1 METSM
6 YERRTLERT
15 LTVPSKYIQRSIQTS
30 LLAQLKGNVEGK
42 CGTEGYVRPD
52 SVTILEHSLGRVS
65 LVNEGVQY
73 RVRFQG
79 DICFPHPGQVFQAPV
94 SFRSKIGVHAELPP
108 LKLLLPRDIHIGNA
122 EFDQIVEKDVLEI
135 EVLGSQFQQN
145 DANIF
150 VLGKLV
156 KRLESAKPI
165 VEEPTPAPQLV
176 EEMPTAQVGDV
187 KAVKV
192 EEKALAP
199 DQKPKTRRRRL
210 VPAGEKSGVLQID
223 VPTAEGIPEGQP

>member
-1 METSM
+1 M
-6 YERRTLERT
+6 YERRELTRT

-30 LLAQLKGNVEGK
+30 LLAQLKGKVEGR

-52 SVTILEHSLGRVS
+52 STTILEHSLGRVS

-73 RVRFQG
+73 RVKFQS
-79 DICFPHPGQVFQAPV
+79 DICAPHPGQIFEAPV

-108 LKLLLPRDIHIGNA
+108 LKILLPRDLHIGNA
-122 EFDQIVEKDVLEI
+122 DFEQIAEKETVEV

-145 DANIF
+145 DMNIF

-156 KRLESAKPI
+156 RRILPVKPI
-165 VEEPTPAPQLV
+165 EEAPVLQAPALVEEPP
-176 EEMPTAQVGDV
+176 AQVGDV
-187 KAVKV
+187 KSVKV
-192 EEKALAP
+192 EEKAMAAE
-199 DQKPKTRRRRL
+199 KPKQRRRRL

-223 VPTAEGIPEGQP
+223 VPTAEGNP

>member
-1 METSM
+1 M
-6 YERRTLERT
+6 YERRTLTRT

-30 LLAQLKGNVEGK
+30 LLAQLKGNVEGR
-42 CGTEGYVRPD
+42 CGTEGYIRPD
-52 SVTILEHSLGRVS
+52 SVTIVEHSLGRVS

-94 SFRSKIGVHAELPP
+94 SFRSKIGLHAELPP
-108 LKLLLPRDIHIGNA
+108 LKLLLPRDLHIGNP
-122 EFDQIVEKDVLEI
+122 EFEQVVEKDVLEI

-145 DANIF
+145 DQHIF

-156 KRLESAKPI
+156 RRLAPAKPADM
-165 VEEPTPAPQLV
+165 PAPV
-176 EEMPTAQVGDV
+176 PVPTEEAPPAQVGDV

-192 EEKALAP
+192 EEKALVGE
-199 DQKPKTRRRRL
+199 KPKPRRRRL

-223 VPTAEGIPEGQP
+223 VPSTEGKPEGEY